1 MSKSKPPAP
10 PATVAPARCVFCA
23 RPVAAAERCPLLPS
37 SHWTCC
43 CCEAP
48 DAAAR
53 RPRPETG
60 DAA

>member
-1 MSKSKPPAP
+1 MSEVPAP
-10 PATVAPARCVFCA
+10 TAVAPTRCVFCA
-23 RPVAAAERCPLLPS
+23 RPVVATDRCPLLPS

-48 DAAAR
+48 ELAAE
-53 RPRPETG
+53 RPHPETG